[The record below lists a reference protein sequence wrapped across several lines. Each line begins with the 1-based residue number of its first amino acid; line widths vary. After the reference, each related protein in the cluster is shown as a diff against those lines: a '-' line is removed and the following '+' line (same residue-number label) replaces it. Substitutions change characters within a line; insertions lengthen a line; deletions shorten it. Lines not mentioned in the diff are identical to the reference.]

1 MEDRNLLLR
10 AILRPHGIDPDE
22 VLEDDGIHRGCI
34 AERRGAQWR
43 IVTGPPL
50 VPNALVRP
58 MTGMMNAL
66 RDAEE
71 SRAREPDGLADAI
84 ERARADWSGFL
95 SRVMRDRSV
104 ETATG
109 DRTARPAWSILASP
123 VTRAVAALAGLDT
136 EHLTRNQGGGAP
148 RFPTLG
154 ETELAELPDTPWYR
168 RADGP
173 REGDDHLSGQ
183 YLLNHADHVVQH
195 SLQLLS
201 DPAFPIR
208 SVSDAGSTTLV
219 EVRHALAETACGAL
233 VGRRL
238 SDLLGLPGFE
248 PGSPAGDAEIVG
260 ARANDPTG
268 RTGLQ
273 IAKRY
278 LPLADPPQDADMR
291 WLGLTPAWR

>member
-1 MEDRNLLLR
+1 MQDRDNLLRLV
-10 AILRPHGIDPDE
+10 LLPHGIAPEE
-22 VLEDDGIHRGCI
+22 VLKEDKIRQGCI
-34 AERRGAQWR
+34 AERRGDQWR
-43 IVTGPPL
+43 VVTGRSL
-50 VPNALVRP
+50 MPNAIVRP
-58 MTGMMNAL
+58 MTDLAGAI
-66 RDAEE
+66 D
-71 SRAREPDGLADAI
+71 RARS
-84 ERARADWSGFL
+84 DWSPFL
-95 SRVMRDRSV
+95 SRAIRDRSV
-104 ETATG
+104 EKQTG
-109 DRTARPAWSILASP
+109 DHTARPAWSILASP
-123 VTRAVAALAGLDT
+123 VTRAVAALAGIDT
-136 EHLTRNQGGGAP
+136 ERLTRIQSGGAP
-148 RFPTLG
+148 RFPALG
-154 ETELAELPDTPWYR
+154 NTELADLPDTPWYR
-168 RADGP
+168 RTNGP

-201 DPAFPIR
+201 DPTFPIR

-260 ARANDPTG
+260 ARANDSTG